1 MNYHVY
7 MKHYGIKI
15 ILDLRIPN
23 MQVYIMQ
30 VYIRSILC
38 PLSIYLVIIEFKTWF
53 LNTKKNNLKF

>member
-23 MQVYIMQ
+23 IQ
-30 VYIRSILC
+30 VYIRSKLC

-53 LNTKKNNLKF
+53 LNTKKK